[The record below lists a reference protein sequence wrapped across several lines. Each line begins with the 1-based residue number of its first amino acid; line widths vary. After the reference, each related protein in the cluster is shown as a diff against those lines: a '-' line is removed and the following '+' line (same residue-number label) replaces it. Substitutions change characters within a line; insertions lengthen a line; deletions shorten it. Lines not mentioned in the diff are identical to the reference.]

1 MIYHTKSSQK
11 KARMAIIISEKVDFK
26 AKTISM
32 DKERSFYNIKVVRT
46 SRGHNN
52 SKHVSA

>member
-26 AKTISM
+26 AKNISM
-32 DKERSFYNIKVVRT
+32 DKE
-46 SRGHNN
+46 GHFIIL
-52 SKHVSA
+52 K